1 MSEAAYREIYGR
13 ARENLEKSGVGNPY
27 DILGPDL
34 PGTEAALMGYEHFGL
49 RMRLMLTDS
58 ADTEFDFLGKKL
70 KSPIMTGSM
79 SANTLATHWA
89 DGFLQVAEGAAR
101 FGTQY
106 WIGDCTDD
114 TWRKAAAAYPS
125 SIRIV
130 KPWRDKQRTL
140 TSLKLAEDTGAFAVG
155 MDFES
160 GFYNPECEPQAAD
173 ALKGY
178 IKATGLPFVFKAV
191 GSAESA
197 RIARDSGAAAIIVTT
212 HGGAHGPSWGHPME
226 ILPEVVD
233 SVGDD
238 VLVLAESGIRRGDDV
253 LKLLARGA
261 EGVTS
266 GRALVLGLFAGGPAG
281 VAEILELLQAELEK
295 SMVLSGCKDLA
306 SISGDIL
313 IER

>member
-1 MSEAAYREIYGR
+1 MTEAVYREIYER
-13 ARENLEKSGVGNPY
+13 ARENVEKMGAGNPY

-34 PGTEAALMGYEHFGL
+34 PGTETALAGFARFGL
-49 RMRLMLTDS
+49 KMRLMLTDS

-70 KSPIMTGSM
+70 KTPIMTGSM
-79 SANTLATHWA
+79 SANTLAAHWA
-89 DGFLQVAEGAAR
+89 DGFLQVAEGATR
-101 FGTQY
+101 FGAQY

-114 TWRKAAAAYPS
+114 TWREAAAAYPS
-125 SIRIV
+125 SIRVV
-130 KPWRDKQRTL
+130 KPWRDRQRTL

-160 GFYNPECEPQAAD
+160 GFYNPECEPQRAD
-173 ALKGY
+173 ALEGY
-178 IKATGLPFVFKAV
+178 VKATGLPFVFKAV

-197 RIARDSGAAAIIVTT
+197 RIARDAGAAAIIVTT
-212 HGGAHGPSWGHPME
+212 HGGAHGPSWAHPME

-233 SVGDD
+233 AVGDD
-238 VLVLAESGIRRGDDV
+238 VLILAESGVRRGDDA

-261 EGVTS
+261 KGVTS

-281 VAEILELLQAELEK
+281 VAEMLELMQFELEK
-295 SMVLSGCKDLA
+295 SMVLAGCKDLA
-306 SISGDIL
+306 SITGDIL

>member
-1 MSEAAYREIYGR
+1 MTEAAYQEIYER
-13 ARENLEKSGVGNPY
+13 AQENLEKSGAGNPY

-34 PGTEAALMGYEHFGL
+34 PGTETALMGYERFGL

-70 KSPIMTGSM
+70 KTPIMTGSM
-79 SANTLATHWA
+79 SANTLAAHWA
-89 DGFLQVAEGAAR
+89 EEGAAR

-114 TWRKAAAAYPS
+114 TWREAAATYPS

-130 KPWRDKQRTL
+130 KPWRDRQRTL

-160 GFYNPECEPQAAD
+160 GFYNPECEPQRAD
-173 ALKGY
+173 ALEGY

-191 GSAESA
+191 GSADTA
-197 RIARDSGAAAIIVTT
+197 RIARDAGAAAIIVTT

-233 SVGDD
+233 AVGDD
-238 VLVLAESGIRRGDDV
+238 VLVLAESGVRRGDDV
-253 LKLLARGA
+253 LKLLAQGA
-261 EGVTS
+261 RGVTS

-281 VAEILELLQAELEK
+281 VVEILELLQAELKK
-295 SMVLSGCKDLA
+295 SMVLAGCKDLA

>member
-1 MSEAAYREIYGR
+1 MTEAAYREIYEQ
-13 ARENLEKSGVGNPY
+13 ARVNLEKSGGGNPY

-34 PGTEAALMGYEHFGL
+34 PGTQTALAGFTRFGL
-49 RMRLMLTDS
+49 KMRLMLTDS
-58 ADTEFDFLGKKL
+58 ADTGFDFLGKKL

-79 SANTLATHWA
+79 SANTLAAHWA
-89 DGFLQVAEGAAR
+89 DGFLQVAKGAAR

-106 WIGDCTDD
+106 WIGDCSDD
-114 TWRKAAAAYPS
+114 VWREAAAAYPS
-125 SIRIV
+125 AIRIV

-160 GFYNPECEPQAAD
+160 GFYNPECEPQRSE
-173 ALKGY
+173 ALEGY
-178 IKATGLPFVFKAV
+178 IKATNLPFVFKAV
-191 GSAESA
+191 GSADTA
-197 RIARDSGAAAIIVTT
+197 RIARDAGAASIIVTT
-212 HGGAHGPSWGHPME
+212 HGGAHGPSWAHPME

-233 SVGDD
+233 AVGDD
-238 VLVLAESGIRRGDDV
+238 VLILAESGVRRGDDV

-261 EGVTS
+261 RGVTS
-266 GRALVLGLFAGGPAG
+266 GRALVLGLFANGPAG
-281 VAEILELLQAELEK
+281 VAEMLGLMQAELKK
-295 SMVLSGCKDLA
+295 SMVLAGCENLA

>member
-1 MSEAAYREIYGR
+1 MSEAAYQEIYER
-13 ARENLEKSGVGNPY
+13 AQANLEKSGAGNPY

-34 PGTEAALMGYEHFGL
+34 PGTETALAGFERFGL

-58 ADTEFDFLGKKL
+58 ADTGFDFLGKKL
-70 KSPIMTGSM
+70 KTPIMTGSM
-79 SANTLATHWA
+79 SANTLAAHWA
-89 DGFLQVAEGAAR
+89 DGFLQVAEGATR
-101 FGTQY
+101 FGAQY

-114 TWRKAAAAYPS
+114 AWREAADAYPS

-140 TSLKLAEDTGAFAVG
+140 NSLKLAEDTGAFAVG

-160 GFYNPECEPQAAD
+160 GFYNPECEPQRAD
-173 ALKGY
+173 ALEGY
-178 IKATGLPFVFKAV
+178 VKATGLPFVFKAV

-197 RIARDSGAAAIIVTT
+197 RIARDAGAAAIIVTT

-233 SVGDD
+233 AVGDD
-238 VLVLAESGIRRGDDV
+238 VLILAESGVRRGDDV

-261 EGVTS
+261 KGVTS

-281 VAEILELLQAELEK
+281 VAEMLELMQFELEK
-295 SMVLSGCKDLA
+295 SMVLAGCKDLA
-306 SISGDIL
+306 SITGDIL
-313 IER
+313 IQR

>member
-1 MSEAAYREIYGR
+1 MTEAAYQEIYER
-13 ARENLEKSGVGNPY
+13 ARENLEKSGGGNPY

-34 PGTEAALMGYEHFGL
+34 PGTETALAGFERWGL
-49 RMRLMLTDS
+49 KMRLMLTAT
-58 ADTEFDFLGKKL
+58 ADTGFDFLGKKL
-70 KSPIMTGSM
+70 KTPIMTGSM
-79 SANTLATHWA
+79 SANTLAAHWA
-89 DGFLQVAEGAAR
+89 DGFLQVAEGATR

-114 TWRKAAAAYPS
+114 AWREAAAAYPS

-130 KPWRDKQRTL
+130 KPWRDKKRTL
-140 TSLKLAEDTGAFAVG
+140 NSLKLAEDTGAFAVG

-160 GFYNPECEPQAAD
+160 GFYNPECEPQSAD
-173 ALKGY
+173 ALEGY
-178 IKATGLPFVFKAV
+178 VKATGLPFVFKAV

-197 RIARDSGAAAIIVTT
+197 RIARDAGAAAIIVTT
-212 HGGAHGPSWGHPME
+212 HGGAHGPSWAHPME

-233 SVGDD
+233 AVGDD
-238 VLVLAESGIRRGDDV
+238 VLILAESGVRRGDDV

-261 EGVTS
+261 KGVTS

-281 VAEILELLQAELEK
+281 VAEMLELMQFELEK
-295 SMVLSGCKDLA
+295 SMVLAGCKDLA
-306 SISGDIL
+306 SIPGDIL